1 MGRRIDFDSHA
12 LLTNLMANAIIILTL
27 SLSLWPCLARL
38 IRLGSIPFGYPGRYS
53 WIIVPGHSLESGQPS
68 TDFRA
73 RLDRAADL
81 AHRAPHARILILGGV
96 APGQPRSEAAAGR
109 DYLVTS
115 AIAQERIVL
124 EHASRNTLENFQ
136 CAVSTLREHCREGF
150 VLVTNRY
157 HLARSETLARNLG
170 LRTELCPAEIPIV
183 SELLRIRRILWE
195 TYLLHWYHV
204 GRIYAVLTDNKAML
218 TRIHDHGDAD

>member
-1 MGRRIDFDSHA
+1 MGRRIDLDTHA
-12 LLTNLMANAIIILTL
+12 LLTNLMANAIIVLTL

-81 AHRAPHARILILGGV
+81 AHRVPDARILILGGI

-109 DYLVTS
+109 DYLVTQS
-115 AIAQERIVL
+115 IAQERIHL

-136 CAVSTLREHCREGF
+136 CAVSTLRGHCGKGL

-157 HLARSETLARNLG
+157 HLARSEILARNLG
-170 LRTELCPAEIPIV
+170 LRTEPCPAEIDRMPQ
-183 SELLRIRRILWE
+183 LLGIRRILWE

-204 GRIYAVLTDNKAML
+204 GRIYAVLTGNKAML
-218 TRIHDHGDAD
+218 SRIHDYADVD